1 MPQTDIL
8 IIGASS
14 SGLSVA
20 GALAQHGIHPTILDA
35 EAQSGDVWRKRYDR
49 LHLHTIK
56 GLSHSAYKKLPDAL
70 PRYVPKD
77 DFADYLSAYASELNA
92 DIHYNTP
99 VTRIAKSHEAPYRYE
114 IETASGELWRAKHC
128 VVATG
133 INRQPFMPDWAGTEH
148 FQGRLMHACEH
159 KTGKAF
165 AGQRVLVVGIGNSGA
180 EIAADCAE
188 QGAAVV
194 HNSIR
199 SFPMI
204 VKRDPFGI
212 PVHVWGVM
220 LFPFPTGFKDWV
232 VNSLAKVEIGD
243 LSRYGIQ
250 QPDWHVFSDKRI
262 PMIDVGYVDQLK
274 AEKIVVKPDIARFTS
289 DGVAFSDGEEV
300 VYDVVIAATGYRT
313 GLENIMAI
321 EGVIDDDG
329 TVTEPNGAPTSH
341 AGLWFVGLV
350 SSPAGVLMAA
360 RIQARNIA
368 NAIAEDAYS
377 GAKSV
382 M

>member
-8 IIGASS
+8 IIGGSS

-20 GALAQHGIHPTILDA
+20 GALAQYGIQPTILDA
-35 EAQSGDVWRKRYDR
+35 DAQSGDVWRKRYDR

-77 DFADYLSAYASELNA
+77 AFADYLTRYANELNA
-92 DIHYNTP
+92 DIHYNTR
-99 VTRIAKSHEAPYRYE
+99 VTRVAKSQSAPYRYRV
-114 IETASGELWRAKHC
+114 ETESGDIWEARHC
-128 VVATG
+128 VIATG
-133 INRQPFMPDWAGTEH
+133 INRTPFIPDWQGINS
-148 FQGRLMHACEH
+148 FNGRLMHACEH
-159 KTGKAF
+159 KTGKEF
-165 AGQRVLVVGIGNSGA
+165 AGKRVLVVGIGNSGA
-180 EIAADCAE
+180 EISADCAE
-188 QGAAVV
+188 QGTSVV
-194 HNSIR
+194 HSSIR
-199 SFPMI
+199 TFPMI

-212 PVHVWGVM
+212 PVHVWGVI
-220 LFPFPTGFKDWV
+220 LFSFPTSFKDWV

-250 QPDWHVFSDKRI
+250 KPAWNVFGDKRI

-274 AEKIVVKPDIARFTS
+274 AGNISVKPDIACFTPE
-289 DGVAFSDGEEV
+289 GVEFTDGEQV
-300 VYDVVIAATGYRT
+300 AYDVVIAATGYRT
-313 GLENIMAI
+313 GLEKIMDI
-321 EGVIDDDG
+321 SGVIDEDG

-350 SSPAGVLMAA
+350 NSPAGVLMAA

-368 NAIAEDAYS
+368 KAIAEAE
-377 GAKSV
+377 GIAV
-382 M
+382 